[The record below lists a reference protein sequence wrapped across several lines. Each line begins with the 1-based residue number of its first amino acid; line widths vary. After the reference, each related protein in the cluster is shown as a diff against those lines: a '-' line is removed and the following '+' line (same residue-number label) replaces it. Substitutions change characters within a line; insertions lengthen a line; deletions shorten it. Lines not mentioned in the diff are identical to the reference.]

1 MASGEAS
8 IKPVLNAEIVLVHGL
23 WYHGIGM
30 ALMAKRLRQQGWQV
44 RVFSY
49 PTISQP
55 FARNVQALHQF
66 ALQSNAEQQHFVGH
80 SLGGLL
86 ILRMLV
92 EYELDKPGRVALL
105 GTPLTGSHVA
115 RRIGEQSLL
124 RPALGRSVGVLCQ
137 GVAELPTDRE
147 VGMIAGNRPLGI
159 GQITGRLLDA
169 NDGTVL
175 LKETRNENLHDHFV
189 MPITHTQMVLS
200 AKVAEK
206 TTDFLQFGHF

>member
-1 MASGEAS
+1 MGANIVAGT
-8 IKPVLNAEIVLVHGL
+8 EIILVHGL

-30 ALMAKRLRQQGWQV
+30 TLMANRLRRQGWQV

-55 FARNVQALHQF
+55 FARNVQTLHQF
-66 ALQSNAEQQHFVGH
+66 AMQSDARQQHFIGH

-92 EYELDKPGRVALL
+92 EYELKTSGRVVLL

-137 GVAELPTDRE
+137 GLAELPPDRQ
-147 VGMIAGNRPLGI
+147 VGMIAGNRPVGI

-175 LKETRNENLHDHFV
+175 LKETHSEQLNDHVV
-189 MPITHTQMVLS
+189 MPVTHTQMVLS
-200 AKVAEK
+200 AKVIEK
-206 TTDFLQFGHF
+206 ASDFLKFGYF

>member
-1 MASGEAS
+1 M
-8 IKPVLNAEIVLVHGL
+8 HGL
-23 WYHGIGM
+23 WYHGLGM
-30 ALMAKRLRQQGWQV
+30 ALLAGRLRRQGWQV

-55 FARNVQALHQF
+55 FARNVK
-66 ALQSNAEQQHFVGH
+66 ALQKFARASQAREQHFVGH

-92 EYELDKPGRVALL
+92 EFELASQGRAVLL
-105 GTPLTGSHVA
+105 GTPLHGSHVA
-115 RRIGEQSLL
+115 RRIGEQALL
-124 RPALGRSVGVLCQ
+124 RPALGRSAGVLCQ
-137 GVAELPTDRE
+137 GFGELPADRE
-147 VGMIAGNRPLGI
+147 VGMIAGNRALGI

-175 LKETRNENLHDHFV
+175 LKETRSPGLRDHTV
-189 MPITHTQMVLS
+189 LPVTHTQLVMV

-206 TTDFLQFGHF
+206 ITHFLQHGHF

>member
-1 MASGEAS
+1 MSVLS
-8 IKPVLNAEIVLVHGL
+8 PVLNEEIVLVHGL
-23 WYHGIGM
+23 WYHGLGM
-30 ALMAKRLRQQGWQV
+30 TLLAKFLRKQGWRV

-55 FARNVQALHQF
+55 FARNTQALQKF
-66 ALQSNAEQQHFVGH
+66 ATDTDAQKVHFVGH

-86 ILRMLV
+86 ILQMCV
-92 EYELDKPGRVALL
+92 EYQLPTPGRVVLL

-124 RPALGRSVGVLCQ
+124 RPALGRSVGVLCN
-137 GVAELPTDRE
+137 GVPDLPSDRE
-147 VGMIAGNRPLGI
+147 IGMIAGNKPLGI

-175 LKETRNENLHDHFV
+175 LKETHNTALQDHTV
-189 MPITHTQMVLS
+189 LPVTHTQMVMS
-200 AKVAEK
+200 SKVAEK
-206 TTDFLQFGHF
+206 TTDFILDGHF